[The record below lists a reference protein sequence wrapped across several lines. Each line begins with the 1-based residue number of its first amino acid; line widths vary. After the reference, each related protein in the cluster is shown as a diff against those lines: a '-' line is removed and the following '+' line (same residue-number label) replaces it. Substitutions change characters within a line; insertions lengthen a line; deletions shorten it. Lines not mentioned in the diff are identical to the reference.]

1 MNVPEQF
8 SIMHNS
14 TLCLNEAQ
22 RAAVFNGL
30 CHTLHEQWSIPHEM
44 LSKQMDEYGYEY
56 LIECPGCGTTEK
68 PWYEKCSECNST

>member
-30 CHTLHEQWSIPHEM
+30 CHTLHERWFIAREM
-44 LSKQMDEYGYEY
+44 LSKQMENYGYEY
-56 LIECPGCGTTEK
+56 TEN
-68 PWYEKCSECNST
+68 P

>member
-1 MNVPEQF
+1 MRSTKVQLPQLQSTCFEMNVPEQF

-30 CHTLHEQWSIPHEM
+30 CHTLHERWFIAREM
-44 LSKQMDEYGYEY
+44 LSKQMENYGYEY
-56 LIECPGCGTTEK
+56 TEN
-68 PWYEKCSECNST
+68 P